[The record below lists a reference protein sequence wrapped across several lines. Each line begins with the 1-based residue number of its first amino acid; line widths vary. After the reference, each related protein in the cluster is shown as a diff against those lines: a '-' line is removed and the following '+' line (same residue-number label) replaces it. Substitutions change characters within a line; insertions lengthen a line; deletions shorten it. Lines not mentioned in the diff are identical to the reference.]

1 MSNRFLS
8 GAVRGLSAVCV
19 CALIS
24 VVSGNELEE
33 LLKEA
38 QENNPLVLA
47 AKWRVEQA
55 LLAHEELAEFFDP
68 NFFAGFGKSEKARSV
83 PGGSNFTMLTND
95 SIDAQVGFEVPVTP
109 GAYLTLG
116 GAKRVLLDPEGYDEL
131 YQTMYGVQLRVPLL
145 KDRGFK
151 SLSLKRALAMADY
164 NANVSS
170 LLKVSQ
176 SMRRDIEIAYINAY
190 EKLSSYRVTQ
200 EATRRFLAL
209 YEETQELSRLKVVP
223 DYQIFESKLELQI
236 GRDDEEKARV
246 NFELGLMDLAQKVG
260 IDRRLALLGD
270 QKALLDAG
278 NMYTSLQTIA
288 EEDACMAR
296 GAYLEIKNQIQYA
309 EAQINISEEEK
320 QDGLDLEFGL
330 TAQGEHERN
339 PFGMEDLITDRRM
352 GYEVALIWK
361 RNIDYR
367 GPKTRIAKYRARI
380 RELNENLR
388 NVRQQIH
395 TEMSE
400 AEMNFQA
407 ALRRLKM
414 VREGI
419 EAAKQNLASEQERF
433 RLGENTSADV
443 TAAQKNLTTIL
454 QREVTASADLLRA
467 HSNYIYAVG
476 YFQPRPEGAN

>member
-1 MSNRFLS
+1 M
-8 GAVRGLSAVCV
+8 AVVCV
-19 CALIS
+19 CALIL
-24 VVSGNELEE
+24 VVRGNELEE

-38 QENNPLVLA
+38 QENNPQVQA
-47 AKWRVEQA
+47 AKWKVEQA
-55 LLAHEELAEFFDP
+55 LLSHEELAEFFDP
-68 NFFAGFGKSEKARSV
+68 TFFAGVGKSEKARSV

-95 SIDAQVGFEVPVTP
+95 SVDAQVGFEVPVTP
-109 GAYLTLG
+109 GAYLSVG
-116 GAKRVLLDPEGYDEL
+116 GANRMLLDPDGYDDL

-151 SLSLKRALAMADY
+151 GLSLKRALAMADY
-164 NANVSS
+164 NANVSN

-176 SMRRDIEIAYINAY
+176 VMRRDIELAYINAY

-223 DYQIFESKLELQI
+223 EYQIFESKLELQI
-236 GRDDEEKARV
+236 GRDDEEKARA
-246 NFELGLMDLAQKVG
+246 NFELSLMDLAQKVG
-260 IDRRLALLGD
+260 IERRLALLGD

-278 NMYTSLQTIA
+278 SMYTALQNVD
-288 EEDACMAR
+288 EEAACMAR
-296 GAYLEIKNQIQYA
+296 GAYLEIRHEIQYA
-309 EAQINISEEEK
+309 QTQMDISEEEK
-320 QDGLDLEFGL
+320 RDKLDFEVGL
-330 TAQGEHERN
+330 TAQGEHETN
-339 PFGMEDLITDRRM
+339 PLGMEDILTDRRM
-352 GYEVALIWK
+352 GYEVALIWR
-361 RNIDYR
+361 RNLDYR

-380 RELNENLR
+380 KELNENLR
-388 NVRQQIH
+388 NVRQQIR

-407 ALRRLKM
+407 ALKRLKM

-476 YFQPRPEGAN
+476 YFQPRPDGAANEDK

>member
-1 MSNRFLS
+1 M
-8 GAVRGLSAVCV
+8 VCV
-19 CALIS
+19 CAFIS
-24 VVSGNELEE
+24 VVRGNELEE

-47 AKWRVEQA
+47 AKWKVEQS
-55 LLAHEELAEFFDP
+55 LLSHEELSEFFDP
-68 NFFAGFGKSEKARSV
+68 SFFGGLGKAEKARSV
-83 PGGSNFTMLTND
+83 PGSSNFTSLTND
-95 SIDAQVGFEVPVTP
+95 SIDAQVGFEVPINP

-116 GAKRVLLDPEGYDEL
+116 GAKRILQDPEGYDEL

-164 NANVSS
+164 NANVSN

-176 SMRRDIEIAYINAY
+176 VMRRDIEIAYINAY
-190 EKLSSYRVTQ
+190 EKLSAYRVTQ

-246 NFELGLMDLAQKVG
+246 SFELGLMDLAQTVG
-260 IDRRLALLGD
+260 IDRRLALAGD

-278 NMYTSLQTIA
+278 NMYTSLQVVA

-296 GAYLEIKNQIQYA
+296 GAYLEIKNGIQYT
-309 EAQINISEEEK
+309 EAQMNITNEEM
-320 QDGLDLEFGL
+320 QDRLDLEFGL
-330 TAQGEHERN
+330 SAQGEHEKN
-339 PFGMEDLITDRRM
+339 PFGMEDIITDRRV
-352 GYEVALIWK
+352 GYEMALIWK
-361 RNIDYR
+361 RPIDYR
-367 GPKTRIAKYRARI
+367 GPRTRIAKYRARVK
-380 RELNENLR
+380 ELNENLR
-388 NVRQQIH
+388 HVRQQIR
-395 TEMSE
+395 TEMAE

-407 ALRRLKM
+407 ALKRLKM

-476 YFQPRPEGAN
+476 YYQPPTGGKTEK